1 MKFEELREKYDK
13 FIYEK
18 YEINDEWDWLNITYF
33 FDIPWLTTFTP
44 SIKIDKKNIKNK
56 NIDSDFVNYLIFHI
70 GLVELIS
77 YWKCCCP
84 KNVEIKAWYIDEDQI
99 KWFKKMYFYGLW
111 EFFYTNWI
119 EVDED
124 SFMKISC
131 FKSSPSPFLEKE
143 GDVSHNYKY
152 LFTRWK
158 VDNFDFQANADYIKS
173 EHLITNWSLP
183 YHKDARE
190 KAKLLRNSQTESERK
205 LWNEILKDLDIN
217 INRQRPID
225 HFIADFYIPS
235 SKLIIEMDGWI
246 HNNQIEYD
254 EWRDEILSAYWLVVV
269 RIKNSDLENHFDNVK
284 SELLDLIEKTRLEK
298 EAIDNKISSSF
309 SKSHTKS
316 SPSPFLEKE
325 GGVPCY
331 KFPLFFKEGARGWF
345 NWNWNLICIGWGKDS
360 NVTLELL
367 KWMDNDTFILN
378 PNDVTLECS
387 KIAGYENP
395 WIMKRILDPQIVE
408 LNKQWFLNGHTP
420 FNALLAFLT
429 YLVAYLGNKKYI
441 ILSNESSA
449 NESNV
454 RWLKVNHQYSK
465 SFEFE
470 NDFNHYTEKYFWIWI
485 KYFSFLRPLLEIQIA
500 KLFSKFEQY
509 HQVFKS
515 CNVWSKSKP
524 RKWCCN
530 CPKCLFVYIILS
542 PFLYKEK
549 LVNIFGEDLFE
560 NKNLLQ
566 TFIDLTWNSDNKPF
580 ECVGTY
586 DEVNYAI
593 ALTIKKLDW
602 KLPYLLQYY
611 VEHFEVKDY
620 DLLNYFNEENNLDPE
635 FLEILKKSL

>member
-18 YEINDEWDWLNITYF
+18 YEINDTWDWWNITYF
-33 FDIPWLTTFTP
+33 FNIPWLAEFRPT
-44 SIKIDKKNIKNK
+44 IQIDKKNIKNQ
-56 NIDSDFVNYLIFHI
+56 NIDKNFVNYLVFHI

-84 KNVEIKAWYIDEDQI
+84 KNVEIKAWYIDKDQI
-99 KWFKKMYFYGLW
+99 KWFKKMYFYWLG

-119 EVDED
+119 SVDEE
-124 SFMKISC
+124 SFMNIECSATYTWCWKDSLL
-131 FKSSPSPFLEKE
+131 SSEWE
-143 GDVSHNYKY
+143 
-152 LFTRWK
+152 FTG
-158 VDNFDFQANADYIKS
+158 N
-173 EHLITNWSLP
+173 LITIW
-183 YHKDARE
+183 
-190 KAKLLRNSQTESERK
+190 
-205 LWNEILKDLDIN
+205 
-217 INRQRPID
+217 
-225 HFIADFYIPS
+225 
-235 SKLIIEMDGWI
+235 
-246 HNNQIEYD
+246 
-254 EWRDEILSAYWLVVV
+254 
-269 RIKNSDLENHFDNVK
+269 
-284 SELLDLIEKTRLEK
+284 
-298 EAIDNKISSSF
+298 
-309 SKSHTKS
+309 
-316 SPSPFLEKE
+316 
-325 GGVPCY
+325 
-331 KFPLFFKEGARGWF
+331 
-345 NWNWNLICIGWGKDS
+345 WGKDS
-360 NVTLELL
+360 VVTLELL

-387 KIAGYENP
+387 KIWWYENP
-395 WIMKRILDPQIVE
+395 RIMKRILDPQIVE
-408 LNKQWFLNGHTP
+408 LNQKWFLNGHTP

-441 ILSNESSA
+441 VLSNESSA

-470 NDFNHYTEKYFWIWI
+470 NDFNEYTKKYFWIWI

-500 KLFSKFEQY
+500 QLFSKFGQY
-509 HQVFKS
+509 HKVFKS

-524 RKWCCN
+524 RKRCCN

-549 LVNIFGEDLFE
+549 LVDIFGQDLFE
-560 NKNLLQ
+560 NKELLQ

-580 ECVGTY
+580 ECVWTY

-602 KLPYLLQYY
+602 NLPYLLQYY
-611 VEHFEVKDY
+611 VDHFEVKDY

-635 FLEILKKSL
+635 FLEILKKHINS

>member
-1 MKFEELREKYDK
+1 MMTFEELRKKYNK

-18 YEINDEWDWLNITYF
+18 YEINDDGDWWNITYF
-33 FDIPWLTTFTP
+33 FDIPWLTEFRP
-44 SIKIDKKNIKNK
+44 MIKIEKKNIKNQ
-56 NIDSDFVNYLIFHI
+56 NIDPDFVNYLVFHI

-84 KNVEIKAWYIDEDQI
+84 QNVEIKAWYIDEDQI
-99 KWFKKMYFYGLW
+99 KWFKKMYFYGLG

-119 EVDED
+119 EVDEE
-124 SFMKISC
+124 SFMEIQC
-131 FKSSPSPFLEKE
+131 HPE
-143 GDVSHNYKY
+143 
-152 LFTRWK
+152 WK
-158 VDNFDFQANADYIKS
+158 
-173 EHLITNWSLP
+173 
-183 YHKDARE
+183 
-190 KAKLLRNSQTESERK
+190 
-205 LWNEILKDLDIN
+205 
-217 INRQRPID
+217 
-225 HFIADFYIPS
+225 
-235 SKLIIEMDGWI
+235 
-246 HNNQIEYD
+246 
-254 EWRDEILSAYWLVVV
+254 EILSP
-269 RIKNSDLENHFDNVK
+269 SD
-284 SELLDLIEKTRLEK
+284 
-298 EAIDNKISSSF
+298 SSF
-309 SKSHTKS
+309 K
-316 SPSPFLEKE
+316 KE
-325 GGVPCY
+325 QNI
-331 KFPLFFKEGARGWF
+331 PLFLKRVAEGQEIF
-345 NWNWNLICIGWGKDS
+345 NSSLCSEWQFHWNLITIWWWKDS

-387 KIAGYENP
+387 KIAGYDNP
-395 WIMKRILDPQIVE
+395 RIMKRILDPQIVE
-408 LNKQWFLNGHTP
+408 LNKKWFLNGHTP

-441 ILSNESSA
+441 VLSNESSA

-485 KYFSFLRPLLEIQIA
+485 IYFSFLRPLLEIQIA
-500 KLFSKFEQY
+500 QLFSKFEQY
-509 HQVFKS
+509 HKVFKS

-524 RKWCCN
+524 RKWCCD
-530 CPKCLFVYIILS
+530 CPKCLFVFTILS

-549 LVNIFGEDLFE
+549 LVNVFGEDLFE

-602 KLPYLLQYY
+602 NLPYLLQYY
-611 VEHFEVKDY
+611 IDHFELKDY

-635 FLEILKKSL
+635 FLEILKKNLNS

>member
-18 YEINDEWDWLNITYF
+18 YEINDTWDWWNITYF
-33 FDIPWLTTFTP
+33 FSIPWLTEFRPT
-44 SIKIDKKNIKNK
+44 IQIDKKNIKNQ
-56 NIDSDFVNYLIFHI
+56 NIDKDFVDYLVFHI

-84 KNVEIKAWYIDEDQI
+84 ENVEIKAWYINEDQI
-99 KWFKKMYFYGLW
+99 KWFKKMYFYGLG
-111 EFFYTNWI
+111 EFFYTNGI
-119 EVDED
+119 EVDEE
-124 SFMKISC
+124 SFMKIECSC
-131 FKSSPSPFLEKE
+131 HPE
-143 GDVSHNYKY
+143 
-152 LFTRWK
+152 
-158 VDNFDFQANADYIKS
+158 
-173 EHLITNWSLP
+173 
-183 YHKDARE
+183 
-190 KAKLLRNSQTESERK
+190 
-205 LWNEILKDLDIN
+205 WNEGYNL
-217 INRQRPID
+217 
-225 HFIADFYIPS
+225 YS
-235 SKLIIEMDGWI
+235 SLRS
-246 HNNQIEYD
+246 
-254 EWRDEILSAYWLVVV
+254 EWQ
-269 RIKNSDLENHFDNVK
+269 
-284 SELLDLIEKTRLEK
+284 
-298 EAIDNKISSSF
+298 
-309 SKSHTKS
+309 
-316 SPSPFLEKE
+316 
-325 GGVPCY
+325 
-331 KFPLFFKEGARGWF
+331 FKG
-345 NWNWNLICIGWGKDS
+345 NLICIWWGKDS

-387 KIAGYENP
+387 KIAGYESP
-395 WIMKRILDPQIVE
+395 RIMKRILDPQIVE
-408 LNKQWFLNGHTP
+408 LNQKWFLNGHTP

-441 ILSNESSA
+441 VLSNESSA

-470 NDFNHYTEKYFWIWI
+470 NDFNQYTEKYFWIWI

-500 KLFSKFEQY
+500 QLFSQFEQY
-509 HQVFKS
+509 HKVIKS

-542 PFLYKEK
+542 PFLYKGK
-549 LVNIFGEDLFE
+549 LINIFWEDLFE

-580 ECVGTY
+580 ECVWTY

-611 VEHFEVKDY
+611 VDNFEVKDY

-635 FLEILKKSL
+635 FLEVLTSHYASS

>member
-1 MKFEELREKYDK
+1 MKFEELRKKYEK

-18 YEINDEWDWLNITYF
+18 YEINDTWDWWNITYF
-33 FDIPWLTTFTP
+33 FSIPGLAEFRPT
-44 SIKIDKKNIKNK
+44 IQIDKKNIKNQ
-56 NIDSDFVNYLIFHI
+56 NIDKDFVNYLVFHI

-99 KWFKKMYFYGLW
+99 KWFKKMYFYGLG
-111 EFFYTNWI
+111 EFFYTNGI
-119 EVDED
+119 EVDEEG
-124 SFMKISC
+124 FMDMLCTTPQADKSA
-131 FKSSPSPFLEKE
+131 SSPIREQISPL
-143 GDVSHNYKY
+143 
-152 LFTRWK
+152 T
-158 VDNFDFQANADYIKS
+158 
-173 EHLITNWSLP
+173 
-183 YHKDARE
+183 
-190 KAKLLRNSQTESERK
+190 
-205 LWNEILKDLDIN
+205 
-217 INRQRPID
+217 
-225 HFIADFYIPS
+225 
-235 SKLIIEMDGWI
+235 
-246 HNNQIEYD
+246 
-254 EWRDEILSAYWLVVV
+254 
-269 RIKNSDLENHFDNVK
+269 
-284 SELLDLIEKTRLEK
+284 
-298 EAIDNKISSSF
+298 
-309 SKSHTKS
+309 
-316 SPSPFLEKE
+316 
-325 GGVPCY
+325 GGVSRSD
-331 KFPLFFKEGARGWF
+331 KGVVNKWQFE
-345 NWNWNLICIGWGKDS
+345 WNLITIWWWKDS

-441 ILSNESSA
+441 VLSNESSA

-470 NDFNHYTEKYFWIWI
+470 NDFNQYTEKYFWIWI

-500 KLFSKFEQY
+500 KLFSGFEQY

-593 ALTIKKLDW
+593 ALVIKKLDW
-602 KLPYLLQYY
+602 NLPYLLQYY
-611 VEHFEVKDY
+611 VDNFEMKDY

-635 FLEILKKSL
+635 FLEILKKNL

>member
-1 MKFEELREKYDK
+1 MTFEELRNKYDK

-18 YEINDEWDWLNITYF
+18 YEINDNWDWWNITYF
-33 FDIPWLTTFTP
+33 FSIPWLIEFRP
-44 SIKIDKKNIKNK
+44 VIQIDKKNIKNQ
-56 NIDSDFVNYLIFHI
+56 NIDKDFVNYLVFHI

-99 KWFKKMYFYGLW
+99 KWFKKMYFYGLG

-119 EVDED
+119 SVDEKN
-124 SFMKISC
+124 FMNMMC
-131 FKSSPSPFLEKE
+131 TTPQADKSASPAKAGELSPLLCEQIHPQPFLYQGREYSPLIK
-143 GDVSHNYKY
+143 GDKGGFVYKSGGA
-152 LFTRWK
+152 FHW
-158 VDNFDFQANADYIKS
+158 
-173 EHLITNWSLP
+173 HLITIW
-183 YHKDARE
+183 
-190 KAKLLRNSQTESERK
+190 
-205 LWNEILKDLDIN
+205 
-217 INRQRPID
+217 
-225 HFIADFYIPS
+225 
-235 SKLIIEMDGWI
+235 
-246 HNNQIEYD
+246 
-254 EWRDEILSAYWLVVV
+254 
-269 RIKNSDLENHFDNVK
+269 
-284 SELLDLIEKTRLEK
+284 
-298 EAIDNKISSSF
+298 
-309 SKSHTKS
+309 
-316 SPSPFLEKE
+316 
-325 GGVPCY
+325 
-331 KFPLFFKEGARGWF
+331 
-345 NWNWNLICIGWGKDS
+345 WGKDS
-360 NVTLELL
+360 CVSLELL

-395 WIMKRILDPQIVE
+395 RIMKRNLDPQIVE

-441 ILSNESSA
+441 VLSNESSA

-470 NDFNHYTEKYFWIWI
+470 NNFNQYTEKYFWTWI

-500 KLFSKFEQY
+500 KLFSGFEQY

-524 RKWCCN
+524 RKRCCN

-549 LVNIFGEDLFE
+549 LVNIFWEDLFE

-566 TFIDLTWNSDNKPF
+566 TFIDLTWNSENKPF

-593 ALTIKKLDW
+593 ALVIKKLNWD
-602 KLPYLLQYY
+602 LPYLLQYY
-611 VEHFEVKDY
+611 VDHFEVKDY

-635 FLEILKKSL
+635 FLEILKKHL

>member
-1 MKFEELREKYDK
+1 MKFEKLREKYDK

-18 YEINDEWDWLNITYF
+18 YEINDAWDWWNITYF
-33 FDIPWLTTFTP
+33 FSIPWLTEFRPT
-44 SIKIDKKNIKNK
+44 IQIDKKNIKNQ
-56 NIDSDFVNYLIFHI
+56 NIDKDFVNYLVFHI

-119 EVDED
+119 SVDEEN
-124 SFMKISC
+124 FMDIQC
-131 FKSSPSPFLEKE
+131 HPE
-143 GDVSHNYKY
+143 
-152 LFTRWK
+152 
-158 VDNFDFQANADYIKS
+158 
-173 EHLITNWSLP
+173 
-183 YHKDARE
+183 
-190 KAKLLRNSQTESERK
+190 
-205 LWNEILKDLDIN
+205 WNEGYNLD
-217 INRQRPID
+217 
-225 HFIADFYIPS
+225 S
-235 SKLIIEMDGWI
+235 SL
-246 HNNQIEYD
+246 
-254 EWRDEILSAYWLVVV
+254 R
-269 RIKNSDLENHFDNVK
+269 
-284 SELLDLIEKTRLEK
+284 
-298 EAIDNKISSSF
+298 
-309 SKSHTKS
+309 SKWQ
-316 SPSPFLEKE
+316 F
-325 GGVPCY
+325 
-331 KFPLFFKEGARGWF
+331 R
-345 NWNWNLICIGWGKDS
+345 WNLITIWWWKDS
-360 NVTLELL
+360 CVSLELL
-367 KWMDNDTFILN
+367 KWLDNDTFILN
-378 PNDVTLECS
+378 PNDVTLQCS
-387 KIAGYENP
+387 KIAGYKNP
-395 WIMKRILDPQIVE
+395 RIMKRILDPQIVE
-408 LNKQWFLNGHTP
+408 LNKQWFLNWHTP

-429 YLVAYLGNKKYI
+429 YLIAYLGNKKYI
-441 ILSNESSA
+441 VLSNESSA

-470 NDFNHYTEKYFWIWI
+470 NDFNQYTEKYFWIWI

-500 KLFSKFEQY
+500 KLFSGFEQY

-549 LVNIFGEDLFE
+549 LINIFWEDLFE

-580 ECVGTY
+580 ECVWTY

-593 ALTIKKLDW
+593 ALVIKKLNWD
-602 KLPYLLQYY
+602 LPYLLQYY
-611 VEHFEVKDY
+611 VDHFEVKDY

-635 FLEILKKSL
+635 FLEILKKYL

>member
-18 YEINDEWDWLNITYF
+18 YEINDTWDWWNITYF
-33 FDIPWLTTFTP
+33 FSIPWLTEFKPT
-44 SIKIDKKNIKNK
+44 IQIDKKNIKNQ
-56 NIDSDFVNYLIFHI
+56 NINKDFVNYLVFHI

-99 KWFKKMYFYGLW
+99 KWFKKMYFYGLG

-119 EVDED
+119 SVDEENFMNITAPLRKGGKGGWYIQYNPSLKDKARDLRNNPTHAEKKLRYNFLSTYDYKFQRQKPIDEYIVDFFCNELKLVIEVDWDTHRSDEEIKHD
-124 SFMKISC
+124 ELRTKKLESLWFNVIRFRNDEIYNNFDDVC
-131 FKSSPSPFLEKE
+131 NAIKSIEPPLSPFIR
-143 GDVSHNYKY
+143 G
-152 LFTRWK
+152 TT
-158 VDNFDFQANADYIKS
+158 FQG
-173 EHLITNWSLP
+173 
-183 YHKDARE
+183 
-190 KAKLLRNSQTESERK
+190 Q
-205 LWNEILKDLDIN
+205 
-217 INRQRPID
+217 
-225 HFIADFYIPS
+225 
-235 SKLIIEMDGWI
+235 
-246 HNNQIEYD
+246 
-254 EWRDEILSAYWLVVV
+254 
-269 RIKNSDLENHFDNVK
+269 
-284 SELLDLIEKTRLEK
+284 
-298 EAIDNKISSSF
+298 
-309 SKSHTKS
+309 
-316 SPSPFLEKE
+316 
-325 GGVPCY
+325 
-331 KFPLFFKEGARGWF
+331 
-345 NWNWNLICIGWGKDS
+345 WNLITIWWWKDS

-395 WIMKRILDPQIVE
+395 RIMKRILDTQIVE
-408 LNKQWFLNGHTP
+408 LNQKWFLNGHTP

-441 ILSNESSA
+441 VLSNESSA

-454 RWLKVNHQYSK
+454 RGLKVNHQYSK

-470 NDFNHYTEKYFWIWI
+470 NDFNEYTKKYFWIWI

-500 KLFSKFEQY
+500 QLFSKFEQY

-549 LVNIFGEDLFE
+549 LVDIFGQDLFE

-580 ECVGTY
+580 ECVWTY

-593 ALTIKKLDW
+593 ALVIKKLDW
-602 KLPYLLQYY
+602 ALPYLLQYY
-611 VEHFEVKDY
+611 VDHFEVKDY

-635 FLEILKKSL
+635 FLEILKKYLDS

>member
-1 MKFEELREKYDK
+1 MNFWELRKKYDK

-18 YEINDEWDWLNITYF
+18 YEINDELDWLKITYF
-33 FDIPWLTTFTP
+33 FNIPWLAEFRPT
-44 SIKIDKKNIKNK
+44 IQIDKKNIKNQ
-56 NIDSDFVNYLIFHI
+56 NINSDFVNYLVFHI

-84 KNVEIKAWYIDEDQI
+84 KNVEIKAWYINEDQI
-99 KWFKKMYFYGLW
+99 NRFKKMYFYGLW

-119 EVDED
+119 SVDEKEFMNIKCSTTTQYKKD
-124 SFMKISC
+124 SSIYSEWQ
-131 FKSSPSPFLEKE
+131 FK
-143 GDVSHNYKY
+143 
-152 LFTRWK
+152 
-158 VDNFDFQANADYIKS
+158 
-173 EHLITNWSLP
+173 
-183 YHKDARE
+183 
-190 KAKLLRNSQTESERK
+190 
-205 LWNEILKDLDIN
+205 
-217 INRQRPID
+217 
-225 HFIADFYIPS
+225 
-235 SKLIIEMDGWI
+235 
-246 HNNQIEYD
+246 
-254 EWRDEILSAYWLVVV
+254 
-269 RIKNSDLENHFDNVK
+269 
-284 SELLDLIEKTRLEK
+284 
-298 EAIDNKISSSF
+298 
-309 SKSHTKS
+309 
-316 SPSPFLEKE
+316 
-325 GGVPCY
+325 
-331 KFPLFFKEGARGWF
+331 
-345 NWNWNLICIGWGKDS
+345 WNLITIWWGKDS
-360 NVTLELL
+360 VVTLELL

-387 KIAGYENP
+387 RIAGHDNP
-395 WIMKRILDPQIVE
+395 RIMKRGLDLQIVE
-408 LNKQWFLNGHTP
+408 LNKQWFLNWHTP

-470 NDFNHYTEKYFWIWI
+470 NDFNQYTEKYFWIWI

-500 KLFSKFEQY
+500 KLFSGFEQY
-509 HQVFKS
+509 HHVFKS

-530 CPKCLFVYIILS
+530 CPKCLFVFIILS

-560 NKNLLQ
+560 NKSLLQ

-593 ALTIKKLDW
+593 ALVIKKLDLD
-602 KLPYLLQYY
+602 LPYLLQYY
-611 VEHFEVKDY
+611 VDHFEVKDY

-635 FLEILKKSL
+635 SLEILKKYL

>member
-1 MKFEELREKYDK
+1 MTFEELRKKYSK

-18 YEINDEWDWLNITYF
+18 YEIKDDGAWLDITYF

-56 NIDSDFVNYLIFHI
+56 NIDSDFVNYLVFHI

-84 KNVEIKAWYIDEDQI
+84 ENVEIKAWYIDEDQI
-99 KWFKKMYFYGLW
+99 KWFKKMYFYGLG

-119 EVDED
+119 DVDEEW
-124 SFMKISC
+124 FMKI
-131 FKSSPSPFLEKE
+131 KSSPSPFLSRQVEDSFQSKKE
-143 GDVSHNYKY
+143 VDV
-152 LFTRWK
+152 
-158 VDNFDFQANADYIKS
+158 
-173 EHLITNWSLP
+173 P
-183 YHKDARE
+183 
-190 KAKLLRNSQTESERK
+190 RN
-205 LWNEILKDLDIN
+205 
-217 INRQRPID
+217 
-225 HFIADFYIPS
+225 
-235 SKLIIEMDGWI
+235 
-246 HNNQIEYD
+246 
-254 EWRDEILSAYWLVVV
+254 
-269 RIKNSDLENHFDNVK
+269 
-284 SELLDLIEKTRLEK
+284 
-298 EAIDNKISSSF
+298 
-309 SKSHTKS
+309 
-316 SPSPFLEKE
+316 
-325 GGVPCY
+325 
-331 KFPLFFKEGARGWF
+331 KFPLFIAVPGSSREEGVRGWF
-345 NWNWNLICIGWGKDS
+345 SWTWNLICIWWGKDS

-387 KIAGYENP
+387 KIAGYDNP
-395 WIMKRILDPQIVE
+395 RIMKRILDPQIVK
-408 LNKQWFLNGHTP
+408 LNQKWFLNGHTP

-441 ILSNESSA
+441 VLSNESSA
-449 NESNV
+449 NENNV

-470 NDFNHYTEKYFWIWI
+470 NDFNEYTKKYFWIWI

-500 KLFSKFEQY
+500 KLFSWFEQY
-509 HQVFKS
+509 HKVFKS

-530 CPKCLFVYIILS
+530 CPKCLFVFTILS

-549 LVNIFGEDLFE
+549 LVNIFWEDLFE

-566 TFIDLTWNSDNKPF
+566 TFIDLTWNSENKPF
-580 ECVGTY
+580 ECVWTY

-593 ALTIKKLDW
+593 ALTTKKLDW

-611 VEHFEVKDY
+611 ADHFEVKDY
-620 DLLNYFNEENNLDPE
+620 DLLNYFNEENNLEAE
-635 FLEILKKSL
+635 FLEILKKNLYS

>member
-1 MKFEELREKYDK
+1 MKFEELRDKYNK

-18 YEINDEWDWLNITYF
+18 YEISNEWDWLNITYF
-33 FDIPWLTTFTP
+33 FSIPWLAEIKP
-44 SIKIDKKNIKNK
+44 MIKIDKKNIKNQ
-56 NIDSDFVNYLIFHI
+56 NIDKDFVNYLVFHI

-99 KWFKKMYFYGLW
+99 KRFKKMYFYGLG
-111 EFFYTNWI
+111 EFFYTNGI
-119 EVDED
+119 EVDEEG
-124 SFMKISC
+124 FMDV
-131 FKSSPSPFLEKE
+131 KSSPSPFLEKE
-143 GDVSHNYKY
+143 GDVSSN
-152 LFTRWK
+152 
-158 VDNFDFQANADYIKS
+158 
-173 EHLITNWSLP
+173 
-183 YHKDARE
+183 
-190 KAKLLRNSQTESERK
+190 
-205 LWNEILKDLDIN
+205 
-217 INRQRPID
+217 
-225 HFIADFYIPS
+225 
-235 SKLIIEMDGWI
+235 
-246 HNNQIEYD
+246 
-254 EWRDEILSAYWLVVV
+254 
-269 RIKNSDLENHFDNVK
+269 
-284 SELLDLIEKTRLEK
+284 
-298 EAIDNKISSSF
+298 
-309 SKSHTKS
+309 
-316 SPSPFLEKE
+316 
-325 GGVPCY
+325 
-331 KFPLFFKEGARGWF
+331 KFPLFFKEGVRRWF
-345 NWNWNLICIGWGKDS
+345 NWTWNLITVWWWKDS

-395 WIMKRILDPQIVE
+395 RIMKRILDPQIVE
-408 LNKQWFLNGHTP
+408 LNQKWFLNGHTP

-441 ILSNESSA
+441 VLSNESSA

-470 NDFNHYTEKYFWIWI
+470 NDFNQYTKKYFWIWI

-500 KLFSKFEQY
+500 KLFSQFEQY
-509 HQVFKS
+509 HKVFKS

-530 CPKCLFVYIILS
+530 CPKCLFVFIILS

-549 LVNIFGEDLFE
+549 LVNIFWEDLFE

-580 ECVGTY
+580 ECVWTY

-611 VEHFEVKDY
+611 VDHFEVKDC

-635 FLEILKKSL
+635 FLEILKKYL

>member
-1 MKFEELREKYDK
+1 MNFWELRKKYDK

-18 YEINDEWDWLNITYF
+18 YEINDDWDWLKITYF
-33 FDIPWLTTFTP
+33 FDIPWLVEFKPT
-44 SIKIDKKNIKNK
+44 IQIDKKNIKNQ

-70 GLVELIS
+70 WLVELIS
-77 YWKCCCP
+77 YWKCTCP
-84 KNVEIKAWYIDEDQI
+84 ETVEIKAWYINEDQI
-99 KWFKKMYFYGLW
+99 KWFKKLYFYGLG

-119 EVDED
+119 SVDEE
-124 SFMKISC
+124 SFMNISC
-131 FKSSPSPFLEKE
+131 PSTIKYWKDSSLRSEWQFK
-143 GDVSHNYKY
+143 
-152 LFTRWK
+152 
-158 VDNFDFQANADYIKS
+158 
-173 EHLITNWSLP
+173 
-183 YHKDARE
+183 
-190 KAKLLRNSQTESERK
+190 
-205 LWNEILKDLDIN
+205 
-217 INRQRPID
+217 
-225 HFIADFYIPS
+225 
-235 SKLIIEMDGWI
+235 
-246 HNNQIEYD
+246 
-254 EWRDEILSAYWLVVV
+254 
-269 RIKNSDLENHFDNVK
+269 
-284 SELLDLIEKTRLEK
+284 
-298 EAIDNKISSSF
+298 
-309 SKSHTKS
+309 
-316 SPSPFLEKE
+316 
-325 GGVPCY
+325 
-331 KFPLFFKEGARGWF
+331 
-345 NWNWNLICIGWGKDS
+345 WNLITIWWWKDS

-387 KIAGYENP
+387 KIAGYDNP
-395 WIMKRILDPQIVE
+395 RIMKRTIDPQIIE

-441 ILSNESSA
+441 VLSNESSA

-470 NDFNHYTEKYFWIWI
+470 NDFNDYTEKHFWIWI

-500 KLFSKFEQY
+500 KLFSGFEKY

-549 LVNIFGEDLFE
+549 LINIFWEDLFE

-593 ALTIKKLDW
+593 ALVVKKLNW
-602 KLPYLLQYY
+602 SLPYLLQYY
-611 VEHFEVKDY
+611 VDHFELKDY
-620 DLLNYFNEENNLDPE
+620 NLLNYFNEENNLDSE
-635 FLEILKKSL
+635 FLNILRNIYGRAK

>member
-1 MKFEELREKYDK
+1 MTFEELRKKYSK

-18 YEINDEWDWLNITYF
+18 YEIKDDGAWLDITYF
-33 FDIPWLTTFTP
+33 FNIEWLTTFTP

-56 NIDSDFVNYLIFHI
+56 NIDSDFVNYLVFHI

-99 KWFKKMYFYGLW
+99 KWFKKMYFYGLG

-119 EVDED
+119 DVDEEG
-124 SFMKISC
+124 FMKI
-131 FKSSPSPFLEKE
+131 KSSPSPFLSRQVEDSFQSKKE
-143 GDVSHNYKY
+143 VDV
-152 LFTRWK
+152 
-158 VDNFDFQANADYIKS
+158 
-173 EHLITNWSLP
+173 P
-183 YHKDARE
+183 
-190 KAKLLRNSQTESERK
+190 RN
-205 LWNEILKDLDIN
+205 
-217 INRQRPID
+217 
-225 HFIADFYIPS
+225 
-235 SKLIIEMDGWI
+235 
-246 HNNQIEYD
+246 
-254 EWRDEILSAYWLVVV
+254 
-269 RIKNSDLENHFDNVK
+269 
-284 SELLDLIEKTRLEK
+284 
-298 EAIDNKISSSF
+298 
-309 SKSHTKS
+309 
-316 SPSPFLEKE
+316 
-325 GGVPCY
+325 
-331 KFPLFFKEGARGWF
+331 KFPLFIAVPGSSREEGVRGWF
-345 NWNWNLICIGWGKDS
+345 SWTWNLICIWWWKDS

-387 KIAGYENP
+387 KIAGYDNP
-395 WIMKRILDPQIVE
+395 RIMKRILDPQIVE
-408 LNKQWFLNGHTP
+408 LNQKWFLNGHTP

-441 ILSNESSA
+441 VLSNESSA

-470 NDFNHYTEKYFWIWI
+470 NDFNEYTKKYFWIWI

-500 KLFSKFEQY
+500 KLFSQFEQY
-509 HQVFKS
+509 HKVFKS

-524 RKWCCN
+524 RKRCCN
-530 CPKCLFVYIILS
+530 CPKCLFVFTILS

-549 LVNIFGEDLFE
+549 LVNIFWEDLFE

-566 TFIDLTWNSDNKPF
+566 TFIDLTWNSENKPF
-580 ECVGTY
+580 ECVWTY

-611 VEHFEVKDY
+611 VDHFEVKDY
-620 DLLNYFNEENNLDPE
+620 DLLNYFNEENNLEAE
-635 FLEILKKSL
+635 FLEILKKNLYS

>member
-1 MKFEELREKYDK
+1 MTYEELRKKYDK

-18 YEINDEWDWLNITYF
+18 YEINDTWDWWDITYF
-33 FDIPWLTTFTP
+33 FSIPWLTTFTP
-44 SIKIDKKNIKNK
+44 SIKIDKKNIKNQ
-56 NIDSDFVNYLIFHI
+56 NIDNDFVNYLVFHI

-84 KNVEIKAWYIDEDQI
+84 KNVEVKAWYIDEEQT
-99 KWFKKMYFYGLW
+99 KWFKKMYFYGLG
-111 EFFYTNWI
+111 EFFYTNGI
-119 EVDED
+119 EVDEK
-124 SFMKISC
+124 SFMEI
-131 FKSSPSPFLEKE
+131 KSSPSPFLSRQVEDSLQSKKE
-143 GDVSHNYKY
+143 GDVSHN
-152 LFTRWK
+152 
-158 VDNFDFQANADYIKS
+158 
-173 EHLITNWSLP
+173 
-183 YHKDARE
+183 
-190 KAKLLRNSQTESERK
+190 
-205 LWNEILKDLDIN
+205 
-217 INRQRPID
+217 
-225 HFIADFYIPS
+225 
-235 SKLIIEMDGWI
+235 
-246 HNNQIEYD
+246 
-254 EWRDEILSAYWLVVV
+254 
-269 RIKNSDLENHFDNVK
+269 
-284 SELLDLIEKTRLEK
+284 
-298 EAIDNKISSSF
+298 
-309 SKSHTKS
+309 
-316 SPSPFLEKE
+316 
-325 GGVPCY
+325 
-331 KFPLFFKEGARGWF
+331 KFPLFFKEGVRGWF
-345 NWNWNLICIGWGKDS
+345 NWTWNLITIWWWKDS

-367 KWMDNDTFILN
+367 KWMDNDTFILI

-395 WIMKRILDPQIVE
+395 WIMKRILDPQIVD

-441 ILSNESSA
+441 VLSNESSA

-470 NDFNHYTEKYFWIWI
+470 NDFNEYTKKHFWIWI

-500 KLFSKFEQY
+500 QLFSGFEQY

-524 RKWCCN
+524 RKRCCN
-530 CPKCLFVYIILS
+530 CPKCLFVFIILS

-549 LVNIFGEDLFE
+549 LVNIFWEDLFE

-602 KLPYLLQYY
+602 NLPYLLQYY
-611 VEHFEVKDY
+611 VDHFEVKDY

-635 FLEILKKSL
+635 FLEVLTSHYASS

>member
-1 MKFEELREKYDK
+1 MTFEELRKKYSK

-18 YEINDEWDWLNITYF
+18 YEIKDDGAWLDITYF
-33 FDIPWLTTFTP
+33 FSIEWLTTFTP

-56 NIDSDFVNYLIFHI
+56 NIDSDFVNYLVFHI

-99 KWFKKMYFYGLW
+99 KWFKKMYFYGLG

-119 EVDED
+119 DVDEEG
-124 SFMKISC
+124 FMKI
-131 FKSSPSPFLEKE
+131 KSSPSPFLEKE
-143 GDVSHNYKY
+143 GDV
-152 LFTRWK
+152 
-158 VDNFDFQANADYIKS
+158 
-173 EHLITNWSLP
+173 P
-183 YHKDARE
+183 
-190 KAKLLRNSQTESERK
+190 RN
-205 LWNEILKDLDIN
+205 
-217 INRQRPID
+217 
-225 HFIADFYIPS
+225 
-235 SKLIIEMDGWI
+235 
-246 HNNQIEYD
+246 
-254 EWRDEILSAYWLVVV
+254 
-269 RIKNSDLENHFDNVK
+269 
-284 SELLDLIEKTRLEK
+284 
-298 EAIDNKISSSF
+298 
-309 SKSHTKS
+309 
-316 SPSPFLEKE
+316 
-325 GGVPCY
+325 
-331 KFPLFFKEGARGWF
+331 KFPLFIAVPGYSREEGVRGWF
-345 NWNWNLICIGWGKDS
+345 SWTWNLICIWWGKDS

-387 KIAGYENP
+387 KIAGYDNP
-395 WIMKRILDPQIVE
+395 RIMKRILDPQIVE
-408 LNKQWFLNGHTP
+408 LNQKWFLNGHTP

-441 ILSNESSA
+441 VLSNESSA

-470 NDFNHYTEKYFWIWI
+470 NNFNEYTKKYFWIWI

-500 KLFSKFEQY
+500 KLFSQFEQY
-509 HQVFKS
+509 HKVFKS

-524 RKWCCN
+524 RKRCCN
-530 CPKCLFVYIILS
+530 CPKCLFVFTILS

-549 LVNIFGEDLFE
+549 LVNIFWEDLFE

-566 TFIDLTWNSDNKPF
+566 TFIDLTWNSENKPF
-580 ECVGTY
+580 ECVWTY

-611 VEHFEVKDY
+611 VDHFEVKDY
-620 DLLNYFNEENNLDPE
+620 DLLNYFNEENNLEAE
-635 FLEILKKSL
+635 FLEILKKNLYS

>member
-1 MKFEELREKYDK
+1 MKFEELRKKYEK

-18 YEINDEWDWLNITYF
+18 YEINDTWDWWNITYF
-33 FDIPWLTTFTP
+33 FSIPGLAEFRPT
-44 SIKIDKKNIKNK
+44 IQIDKKNIKNQ
-56 NIDSDFVNYLIFHI
+56 NIDKDFVNYLVFHI

-84 KNVEIKAWYIDEDQI
+84 KNVEIKAWYINEDQI
-99 KWFKKMYFYGLW
+99 KWFKKMYFYGLG
-111 EFFYTNWI
+111 EFFYTNGI
-119 EVDED
+119 EVNEENFMNIQCHLEMESVILNETKWSEESIKVNKD
-124 SFMKISC
+124 SSLR
-131 FKSSPSPFLEKE
+131 SEWQ
-143 GDVSHNYKY
+143 
-152 LFTRWK
+152 FTG
-158 VDNFDFQANADYIKS
+158 N
-173 EHLITNWSLP
+173 LITIW
-183 YHKDARE
+183 
-190 KAKLLRNSQTESERK
+190 
-205 LWNEILKDLDIN
+205 W
-217 INRQRPID
+217 
-225 HFIADFYIPS
+225 
-235 SKLIIEMDGWI
+235 W
-246 HNNQIEYD
+246 
-254 EWRDEILSAYWLVVV
+254 
-269 RIKNSDLENHFDNVK
+269 
-284 SELLDLIEKTRLEK
+284 
-298 EAIDNKISSSF
+298 
-309 SKSHTKS
+309 
-316 SPSPFLEKE
+316 
-325 GGVPCY
+325 
-331 KFPLFFKEGARGWF
+331 
-345 NWNWNLICIGWGKDS
+345 KDS

-387 KIAGYENP
+387 KIAGYDNP
-395 WIMKRILDPQIVE
+395 RIMKRILDPQIVE
-408 LNKQWFLNGHTP
+408 LNQKWFLNGHTP

-441 ILSNESSA
+441 VLSNESSA

-470 NDFNHYTEKYFWIWI
+470 NDFNQYTEKYFWIWI

-500 KLFSKFEQY
+500 KLFSQFEQY

-524 RKWCCN
+524 WKWCCN
-530 CPKCLFVYIILS
+530 CPKCLFGYIILS

-549 LVNIFGEDLFE
+549 LVNIFWEDLFE

-593 ALTIKKLDW
+593 ALVIKKLDW
-602 KLPYLLQYY
+602 NLPYLLQYY
-611 VEHFEVKDY
+611 VDNFEVKDY

-635 FLEILKKSL
+635 FLEILKKYL

>member
-1 MKFEELREKYDK
+1 MTFQELREKYDK

-18 YEINDEWDWLNITYF
+18 YEINDEWDWWNITYF
-33 FDIPWLTTFTP
+33 FNIPWLVEFKP
-44 SIKIDKKNIKNK
+44 MIKIDKKNIKNK
-56 NIDSDFVNYLIFHI
+56 NIDNDFLNYLVFHI

-84 KNVEIKAWYIDEDQI
+84 ENVEIKAWYIDEDQI
-99 KWFKKMYFYGLW
+99 KWFKKMYFYGLG
-111 EFFYTNWI
+111 EFFYTNGI
-119 EVDED
+119 DLNEEN
-124 SFMKISC
+124 FMEM
-131 FKSSPSPFLEKE
+131 KSSPSPFLEKE
-143 GDVSHNYKY
+143 GDVPLSFSNGRLMDDLHYKY
-152 LFTRWK
+152 LSIRWN
-158 VDNFDFQANADYIKS
+158 VDKFDFQANSEYIKK
-173 EHLITNWSLP
+173 EHFITNWSLP
-183 YHKDARE
+183 YHKEARE
-190 KAKLLRNSQTESERK
+190 KAKLLRNNQTSSEKK
-205 LWNEILKDLDIN
+205 LRDKILKNLDIN
-217 INRQRPID
+217 VNRQKPID
-225 HFIADFYIPS
+225 HFIADFYVPS

-246 HNNQIEYD
+246 HETQVEYD
-254 EWRDEILSAYWLVVV
+254 ERRDELLSIYWIVVA
-269 RIKNSDLENHFDNVK
+269 RIKNVDLDNHFDEVK
-284 SELLDLIEKTRLEK
+284 KELLNLINITKKEKDKLDT
-298 EAIDNKISSSF
+298 SSF
-309 SKSHTKS
+309 SKRG
-316 SPSPFLEKE
+316 P
-325 GGVPCY
+325 GGD
-331 KFPLFFKEGARGWF
+331 FH
-345 NWNWNLICIGWGKDS
+345 WNLITIWWGKDS
-360 NVTLELL
+360 CVSLELL

-395 WIMKRILDPQIVE
+395 RIMKRILDPQIVE
-408 LNKQWFLNGHTP
+408 LNKHWFLNGHTP

-441 ILSNESSA
+441 VLSNESSA

-470 NDFNHYTEKYFWIWI
+470 NDFNQYTEKYFWIWI

-500 KLFSKFEQY
+500 KLFSQFEQY

-593 ALTIKKLDW
+593 ALVIKKLNWD
-602 KLPYLLQYY
+602 LPYLLQYY
-611 VEHFEVKDY
+611 VDNFEVKDY

-635 FLEILKKSL
+635 FLNILKKYL

>member
-18 YEINDEWDWLNITYF
+18 YEINDDWDWWNITYF
-33 FDIPWLTTFTP
+33 FSIPWLTEFRPT
-44 SIKIDKKNIKNK
+44 IQIDKKNIKNQ
-56 NIDSDFVNYLIFHI
+56 NIDKDFVNYLVFHI

-119 EVDED
+119 SVDEEN
-124 SFMKISC
+124 FMDIQC
-131 FKSSPSPFLEKE
+131 HPE
-143 GDVSHNYKY
+143 
-152 LFTRWK
+152 
-158 VDNFDFQANADYIKS
+158 
-173 EHLITNWSLP
+173 
-183 YHKDARE
+183 
-190 KAKLLRNSQTESERK
+190 
-205 LWNEILKDLDIN
+205 WNEGYNLD
-217 INRQRPID
+217 
-225 HFIADFYIPS
+225 S
-235 SKLIIEMDGWI
+235 SL
-246 HNNQIEYD
+246 
-254 EWRDEILSAYWLVVV
+254 R
-269 RIKNSDLENHFDNVK
+269 
-284 SELLDLIEKTRLEK
+284 
-298 EAIDNKISSSF
+298 
-309 SKSHTKS
+309 SKWQ
-316 SPSPFLEKE
+316 F
-325 GGVPCY
+325 
-331 KFPLFFKEGARGWF
+331 R
-345 NWNWNLICIGWGKDS
+345 WNLITIWWWKDS
-360 NVTLELL
+360 CVSLELL
-367 KWMDNDTFILN
+367 KWLDNDTFILN
-378 PNDVTLECS
+378 PNDVTLQCS
-387 KIAGYENP
+387 KIAGYKNP
-395 WIMKRILDPQIVE
+395 RIMKRILDPQIVE
-408 LNKQWFLNGHTP
+408 LNKQWFLNWHTP

-429 YLVAYLGNKKYI
+429 YLIAYLGNKKYI
-441 ILSNESSA
+441 VLSNESSA

-470 NDFNHYTEKYFWIWI
+470 NDFNQYTEKYFWIWI

-500 KLFSKFEQY
+500 KLFSGFEQY

-549 LVNIFGEDLFE
+549 LINIFWEDLFE

-580 ECVGTY
+580 ECVWTY

-593 ALTIKKLDW
+593 ALVIKKLNWD
-602 KLPYLLQYY
+602 LPYLLQYY
-611 VEHFEVKDY
+611 VDHFEVKDY

-635 FLEILKKSL
+635 FLEILKKYL

>member
-1 MKFEELREKYDK
+1 MQFEELREKYDK

-18 YEINDEWDWLNITYF
+18 YEINDTWDWWNITYF
-33 FDIPWLTTFTP
+33 FNIPWLVEFRPT
-44 SIKIDKKNIKNK
+44 IQIDKKNIKNQ
-56 NIDSDFVNYLIFHI
+56 NIDKNFVNYLVFHI

-84 KNVEIKAWYIDEDQI
+84 KNVEIKAWYIDEEQI

-111 EFFYTNWI
+111 EFFYTNGI
-119 EVDED
+119 SVDEEW
-124 SFMKISC
+124 FMNIQC
-131 FKSSPSPFLEKE
+131 NPE
-143 GDVSHNYKY
+143 
-152 LFTRWK
+152 WK
-158 VDNFDFQANADYIKS
+158 
-173 EHLITNWSLP
+173 
-183 YHKDARE
+183 
-190 KAKLLRNSQTESERK
+190 
-205 LWNEILKDLDIN
+205 
-217 INRQRPID
+217 
-225 HFIADFYIPS
+225 
-235 SKLIIEMDGWI
+235 
-246 HNNQIEYD
+246 
-254 EWRDEILSAYWLVVV
+254 EILSP
-269 RIKNSDLENHFDNVK
+269 SD
-284 SELLDLIEKTRLEK
+284 
-298 EAIDNKISSSF
+298 SSF
-309 SKSHTKS
+309 KKEQNFSLFLKRVAEGQEIFNS
-316 SPSPFLEKE
+316 SLHSEWQFH
-325 GGVPCY
+325 
-331 KFPLFFKEGARGWF
+331 
-345 NWNWNLICIGWGKDS
+345 WNLITIWWWKDS

-387 KIAGYENP
+387 KIAGYDNP
-395 WIMKRILDPQIVE
+395 RIMKRTLDPQIIE

-441 ILSNESSA
+441 VLSNESSA

-470 NDFNHYTEKYFWIWI
+470 NDFNQYTEKYFWIWI

-500 KLFSKFEQY
+500 KLFSQFEQY
-509 HQVFKS
+509 HHVFKS

-524 RKWCCN
+524 RKRCCT

-560 NKNLLQ
+560 NKDLLQ

-580 ECVGTY
+580 ECVWTY

-602 KLPYLLQYY
+602 DLPYLLQYY
-611 VEHFEVKDY
+611 IDNFEVKDY

-635 FLEILKKSL
+635 FLEILKKALN

>member
-1 MKFEELREKYDK
+1 MKFEELRKKYDK

-18 YEINDEWDWLNITYF
+18 YEINNEWDWLKITYIF
-33 FDIPWLTTFTP
+33 NIPWLTEFRPT
-44 SIKIDKKNIKNK
+44 IKIDKKNIKNQ
-56 NIDSDFVNYLIFHI
+56 NIDSDFVNYLVFHI
-70 GLVELIS
+70 WMVELIS

-84 KNVEIKAWYIDEDQI
+84 ENVEIKAWYINEEQI
-99 KWFKKMYFYGLW
+99 KRFKNMYFYGLG

-119 EVDED
+119 SVDEK
-124 SFMKISC
+124 SFMNISC
-131 FKSSPSPFLEKE
+131 STTTQYQKDSSLYTKWQFK
-143 GDVSHNYKY
+143 
-152 LFTRWK
+152 
-158 VDNFDFQANADYIKS
+158 
-173 EHLITNWSLP
+173 
-183 YHKDARE
+183 
-190 KAKLLRNSQTESERK
+190 
-205 LWNEILKDLDIN
+205 
-217 INRQRPID
+217 
-225 HFIADFYIPS
+225 
-235 SKLIIEMDGWI
+235 
-246 HNNQIEYD
+246 
-254 EWRDEILSAYWLVVV
+254 
-269 RIKNSDLENHFDNVK
+269 
-284 SELLDLIEKTRLEK
+284 
-298 EAIDNKISSSF
+298 
-309 SKSHTKS
+309 
-316 SPSPFLEKE
+316 
-325 GGVPCY
+325 
-331 KFPLFFKEGARGWF
+331 
-345 NWNWNLICIGWGKDS
+345 WNLITIWWGKDS
-360 NVTLELL
+360 VVALELL

-395 WIMKRILDPQIVE
+395 RIMKRGLDLQIVE
-408 LNKQWFLNGHTP
+408 LNKQWFLNWHTP

-441 ILSNESSA
+441 VLSNESSA

-470 NDFNHYTEKYFWIWI
+470 NDFNQYTEKYFWIWI

-500 KLFSKFEQY
+500 KLFSGFEQY
-509 HQVFKS
+509 HHVFKS

-560 NKNLLQ
+560 NKSLLQ

-593 ALTIKKLDW
+593 ALVIKKLDLD
-602 KLPYLLQYY
+602 LPYLLQYY
-611 VEHFEVKDY
+611 VDHFEVKDY
-620 DLLNYFNEENNLDPE
+620 DLLKYFNEENNLELE
-635 FLEILKKSL
+635 FLEILKQSLFNIRQW

>member
-1 MKFEELREKYDK
+1 MKFEELREKYNK

-18 YEINDEWDWLNITYF
+18 YEINDTWDWWDITYF
-33 FDIPWLTTFTP
+33 FSIPWLTEFRPT
-44 SIKIDKKNIKNK
+44 IQIDKKNIKNQ
-56 NIDSDFVNYLIFHI
+56 NIDKDFVNYLVFHI

-77 YWKCCCP
+77 YWKCCCS

-99 KWFKKMYFYGLW
+99 KWFKKMYFYGLG
-111 EFFYTNWI
+111 EFFYTNGI
-119 EVDED
+119 EVNEENFMNMQCHLEMESVILNETKWSEESIKVNKD
-124 SFMKISC
+124 SS
-131 FKSSPSPFLEKE
+131 L
-143 GDVSHNYKY
+143 
-152 LFTRWK
+152 R
-158 VDNFDFQANADYIKS
+158 S
-173 EHLITNWSLP
+173 EWQF
-183 YHKDARE
+183 E
-190 KAKLLRNSQTESERK
+190 
-205 LWNEILKDLDIN
+205 
-217 INRQRPID
+217 
-225 HFIADFYIPS
+225 
-235 SKLIIEMDGWI
+235 
-246 HNNQIEYD
+246 
-254 EWRDEILSAYWLVVV
+254 
-269 RIKNSDLENHFDNVK
+269 
-284 SELLDLIEKTRLEK
+284 
-298 EAIDNKISSSF
+298 
-309 SKSHTKS
+309 
-316 SPSPFLEKE
+316 
-325 GGVPCY
+325 
-331 KFPLFFKEGARGWF
+331 
-345 NWNWNLICIGWGKDS
+345 WNLITIWWWKDS

-387 KIAGYENP
+387 KIAGYDNP
-395 WIMKRILDPQIVE
+395 RIMKRTLDPQIVE

-441 ILSNESSA
+441 VLSNESSA

-470 NDFNHYTEKYFWIWI
+470 NDFNQYTEKYFWVWI

-500 KLFSKFEQY
+500 KLFSQFEQY

-549 LVNIFGEDLFE
+549 LVNIFGENLFE

-566 TFIDLTWNSDNKPF
+566 TFIDLTWNSENKPF

-593 ALTIKKLDW
+593 ALVIKKLNW
-602 KLPYLLQYY
+602 NLPYLLQYY
-611 VEHFEVKDY
+611 VDHFKVKDY
-620 DLLNYFNEENNLDPE
+620 DLLNYFNKENNLDPE
-635 FLEILKKSL
+635 FLDVLKKYL